1 MRFRAEHLRPHGWTP
16 PQTLHVPDWCGC
28 TTEVPPSALGGR
40 LVGSRADLGSCGD
53 AEPLATVRPARVAL
67 TAMAIHRL
75 PGPPTLP
82 TAAWINKPLTALAL
96 AAAEGILYRASR

>member
-1 MRFRAEHLRPHGWTP
+1 MLPIWDPA
-16 PQTLHVPDWCGC
+16 
-28 TTEVPPSALGGR
+28 TTQN
-40 LVGSRADLGSCGD
+40 
-53 AEPLATVRPARVAL
+53 PLTVRPARVAL
-67 TAMAIHRL
+67 TAMAIHRV